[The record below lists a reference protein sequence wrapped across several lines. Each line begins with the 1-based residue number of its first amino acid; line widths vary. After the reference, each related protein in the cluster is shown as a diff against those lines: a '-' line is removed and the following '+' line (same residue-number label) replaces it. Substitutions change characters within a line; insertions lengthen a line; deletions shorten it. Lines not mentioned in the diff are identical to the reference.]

1 MKNKRILFGICGSF
15 CNHAKVL
22 KQLEI
27 LCQENDVQIVVS
39 ENVYTCDTRFFK
51 ACLLYTSDAADE

>member
-51 ACLLYTSDAADE
+51 ADDF